1 MRYWIRGMNALFSLV
16 VFLCFFV
23 AVAYAGY
30 ALWDNSQVYAA
41 AANVREELLQFKP
54 SADPKTEEGPTFAE
68 LQRINDDVC
77 AWVTLDNTG
86 IDHPVLQGTD
96 NLTYINRDV
105 YGNFALAGSIFL
117 DSRNDSRFSDPYSLL
132 YGHHMENSGMFG
144 DLDLY
149 KDAQFFRDNTS
160 GLLMT
165 PDGVYDLEIFAYL
178 LVKASDEYI
187 FEPEAWQG
195 DLESAFSYVEENAI
209 HLRQETWESLGSEDR
224 ILALTTCSGEF
235 SDARTVV
242 LALMHPRHMD
252 AQEGS

>member
-1 MRYWIRGMNALFSLV
+1 MRYWIRGLNALFSLV
-16 VFLCFFV
+16 VLLCFFV
-23 AVAYAGY
+23 VVAYAGY

-41 AANVREELLQFKP
+41 AENVREELLQFKP
-54 SADPKTEEGPTFAE
+54 SADPETEEGPTFAE
-68 LQRINDDVC
+68 LKRINADVC
-77 AWVTLDNTG
+77 AWVTLDNTA

-105 YGNFALAGSIFL
+105 YGNFSLAGSIFL
-117 DSRNDSRFSDPYSLL
+117 DSRNDTAFADPYSLL

-149 KDAQFFRDNTS
+149 KDEEFFRENRT

-165 PDGVYDLEIFAYL
+165 PEGVYDLEIFSCL
-178 LVKASDEYI
+178 LVEASDEYI

-195 DLESAFSYVEENAI
+195 DLESAFSYVKENAMY
-209 HLRQETWESLGSEDR
+209 LREEIWGSLDGDSR

-242 LALMHPRHMD
+242 LAVMHPRHTD
-252 AQEGS
+252 VQEGS

>member
-1 MRYWIRGMNALFSLV
+1 MRYWIRGLNALFSLV
-16 VFLCFFV
+16 VLLCFFV
-23 AVAYAGY
+23 VVAYAGY

-41 AANVREELLQFKP
+41 AENVRDEMLQFKP
-54 SADPKTEEGPTFAE
+54 QPDSEEEGPTFRE
-68 LQRINDDVC
+68 LQAVNPDVC
-77 AWVTLDNTG
+77 AWVTLDNTN

-105 YGNFALAGSIFL
+105 YGNFSLAGSIFL

-149 KDAQFFRDNTS
+149 KDETFFRENTT

-165 PDGVYDLEIFAYL
+165 PDGVYDLEIFACL
-178 LVKASDEYI
+178 LVTASDDYI
-187 FEPEAWQG
+187 FEPESWQE
-195 DLESAFSYVEENAI
+195 DLESAFTHVKENAMY
-209 HLRQETWESLGSEDR
+209 LREEIWEGLGTDTR

-242 LALMHPRHMD
+242 LAVMHPRHSD
-252 AQEGS
+252 TQEGL

>member
-1 MRYWIRGMNALFSLV
+1 MRYCIRGLNALFSLV

-23 AVAYAGY
+23 VVAYAGY

-41 AANVREELLQFKP
+41 AENVRDEMLQFKP
-54 SADPKTEEGPTFAE
+54 QPDGEEGGPTFHE
-68 LQRINDDVC
+68 LQAVNPDVC
-77 AWVTLDNTG
+77 AWVTLDNTN

-96 NLTYINRDV
+96 NLSYINRDV
-105 YGNFALAGSIFL
+105 YGNFSLAGSIFL
-117 DSRNDSRFSDPYSLL
+117 DSRNDTAFADPYSLL

-149 KDAQFFRDNTS
+149 KDEEFFRENRT

-165 PDGVYDLEIFAYL
+165 PEGVYDLEIFSCL
-178 LVKASDEYI
+178 LVEASDEYI

-195 DLESAFSYVEENAI
+195 DLEGAFSYVKENAMY
-209 HLRQETWESLGSEDR
+209 LREEIWGSLDGDSR

-242 LALMHPRHMD
+242 LAVMHPRHTD
-252 AQEGS
+252 VQEGS

>member
-1 MRYWIRGMNALFSLV
+1 MRYWIRGLNALFSLV

-23 AVAYAGY
+23 VVAYAGY

-41 AANVREELLQFKP
+41 VENVRDEMLQFKP
-54 SADPKTEEGPTFAE
+54 QPDSEEAGPTFDE
-68 LQRINDDVC
+68 LQAVNPDVC
-77 AWVTLDNTG
+77 AWVTLDNTN

-105 YGNFALAGSIFL
+105 YGNFSLAGSIFL
-117 DSRNDSRFSDPYSLL
+117 DSRNDPHFSDPYSLL

-149 KDAQFFRDNTS
+149 KDAAFFQENKT

-165 PDGVYDLEIFAYL
+165 PDGVYDLEIFACL
-178 LVKASDEYI
+178 LVEASDAYF

-195 DLESAFSYVEENAI
+195 DLESAFAHVKENAMY
-209 HLRQETWESLGSEDR
+209 LREETWENLGKDSR

-242 LALMHPRHMD
+242 LAWMHPRHMD